1 MAPNFGTRTYALA
14 KSTKSFVWKTQYRK
28 QKNLKEIIQN
38 YRNRSAAISILIFN
52 WIGPVIFGFS
62 WSFQCWVQ
70 KDHLITI
77 VVCWMGWSGL
87 LAYYWT
93 FSAEIFFFF
102 LFFQLIHD
110 LIEIPAPGQRY
121 VVCHVQV
128 PNYEQILFCAK
139 LGNSMNII
147 WRSCSLWSLI
157 SIANYL
163 NITSLLNNITYQL
176 SQH

>member
-1 MAPNFGTRTYALA
+1 M
-14 KSTKSFVWKTQYRK
+14 
-28 QKNLKEIIQN
+28 KEIIQN
-38 YRNRSAAISILIFN
+38 YRKWSAAILILIFN

-77 VVCWMGWSGL
+77 AVCWMGWSGL

-93 FSAEIFFFF
+93 FSAEIFFFSIF
-102 LFFQLIHD
+102 STNSWFDWDSSTRATI
-110 LIEIPAPGQRY
+110 
-121 VVCHVQV
+121 CCSHVQV
-128 PNYEQILFCAK
+128 PNYVQILFCAK
-139 LGNSMNII
+139 LGNSKNII